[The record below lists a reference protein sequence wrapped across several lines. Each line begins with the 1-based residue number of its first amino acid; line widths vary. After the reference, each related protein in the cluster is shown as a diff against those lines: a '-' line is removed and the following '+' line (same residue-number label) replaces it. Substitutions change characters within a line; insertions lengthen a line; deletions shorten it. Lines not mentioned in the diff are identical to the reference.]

1 MKTNIF
7 DFSNLPPEVRKKLEN
22 KLKNEFDKKPLT
34 NLNK

>member
-1 MKTNIF
+1 MNKKIF
-7 DFSNLPPEVRKKLEN
+7 DFSDLSPELRNKLEN